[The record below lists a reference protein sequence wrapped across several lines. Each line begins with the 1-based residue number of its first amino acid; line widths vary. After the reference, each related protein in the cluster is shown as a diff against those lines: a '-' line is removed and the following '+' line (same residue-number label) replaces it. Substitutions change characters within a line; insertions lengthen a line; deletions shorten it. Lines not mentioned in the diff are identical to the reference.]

1 MNDIKALII
10 DDEPQLRKLIAI
22 NLEQQGIAVVSA
34 ATGREGIVMAASH
47 QPDIILLDLGL
58 PDRNGHEILTE
69 LRQWFVNPVLILS
82 ARNTEED
89 IVKALDNGAVDYI
102 VKPFRT
108 GELMARLR
116 TALRQKRNAG
126 SEPIIVLGDLTID
139 LASRQ
144 VTRDGNEVH
153 LTVTEFKLLAIM
165 ASNEGRVV
173 THRFLLNEVWGIA
186 YQTETQYLRVFV
198 AQLRKKLEKDPNRPA
213 HLLTENGIGYR
224 LI

>member
-34 ATGREGIVMAASH
+34 ATGREGVVMAASH

-69 LRQWFVNPVLILS
+69 LQQWFANPVLILS

-89 IVKALDNGAVDYI
+89 IVKALDNGAADYI

>member
-58 PDRNGHEILTE
+58 PDRNGHQILTE

-116 TALRQKRNAG
+116 TALRQNHKAE
-126 SEPIIVLGDLTID
+126 SEPLIVLGELAID
-139 LASRQ
+139 FASRR
-144 VTRDGNEVH
+144 VTRGGNEVH

-173 THRFLLNEVWGIA
+173 THRFLLKEVWGIA

-198 AQLRKKLEKDPNRPA
+198 AQLRKKLEQDPNRPA

>member
-1 MNDIKALII
+1 MNDIKALVI

-58 PDRNGHEILTE
+58 PDRNGHQILTE

-116 TALRQKRNAG
+116 TALRQNHKAG
-126 SEPIIVLGDLTID
+126 SEPLIVLGELTID
-139 LASRQ
+139 FASRR
-144 VTRDGNEVH
+144 VTRGGNEVH

-173 THRFLLNEVWGIA
+173 THRFLLKEVWGIA

-198 AQLRKKLEKDPNRPA
+198 AQLRKKLEQDPNRPA